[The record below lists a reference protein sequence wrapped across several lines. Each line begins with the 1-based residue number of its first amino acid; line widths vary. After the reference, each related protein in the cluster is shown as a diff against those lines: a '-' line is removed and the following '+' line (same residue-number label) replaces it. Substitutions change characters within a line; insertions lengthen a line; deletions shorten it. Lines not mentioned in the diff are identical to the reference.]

1 MALLRLT
8 VESHRQLCSVA
19 LKNIFIFL
27 KKFLFADSSL
37 NYLNITV
44 FCRDVHREYL
54 VLAVAIVGF
63 SLSDVSIEF
72 QSQTLIMKV

>member
-1 MALLRLT
+1 MRLT
-8 VESHRQLCSVA
+8 VESHRQLCSVG
-19 LKNIFIFL
+19 LKNIFLKNIFEEV
-27 KKFLFADSSL
+27 FFADSSL

-72 QSQTLIMKV
+72 QSQILIMKV